1 MSAVSVPGGS
11 HAIPLGKMV
20 HGLRTGGLLGALNQV
35 QAQSQGGI
43 SRLRMGPF
51 RPLVVSH
58 PDHLEHILRR
68 NSDNYTRGT
77 ALWKALRRLTGD
89 GITGEGAPWRVSRD
103 IMQSG
108 LSARCLQEMGDEMLS
123 SMTTA
128 VEDLGRRSLREG
140 PVDSLVEMQ
149 RIVHRIINPVFFGSR
164 IPQSQCDRLAAAV
177 STALRGAMRRMAVP
191 FVPMAIPMPGDRALR
206 RGRATVF
213 EILRPVIDHARTRP
227 RDGAD
232 LMTRMLNGT
241 HADGSPLSSDH
252 ITHDVIALF
261 FAGSE
266 TSAAT
271 LNWVW
276 LLLGRHPEI
285 AAEVK
290 READRVLAGGPP
302 RREHYRQLTYTQMV
316 IAEVMRLYPLAWM
329 LGRTAISDDVID
341 GTPVPAGTT
350 LALSPF
356 LTHRLAEF
364 WERPLEFDPERFT
377 RQAVRARH
385 PLAYLP
391 FGDGAHSCVGQSFF
405 TQEATLVLATMMNR
419 YHVTV
424 LNAVTPSFT
433 WTMNPSERVQL
444 VLRPRD

>member
-1 MSAVSVPGGS
+1 
-11 HAIPLGKMV
+11 MV
-20 HGLRTGGLLGALNQV
+20 HALRTGGLLGALNQV

-43 SRLRMGPF
+43 SRLRLGPF

-58 PDHLEHILRR
+58 PDHLHHLLRH

-89 GITGEGAPWRVSRD
+89 GITGEGAAWRVSRD
-103 IMQSG
+103 IIQSG
-108 LSARCLQEMGDEMLS
+108 LSARCLQEMGDQMLS

-128 VEDLGRRSLREG
+128 VEDLGRRSMREG

-164 IPQSQCDRLAAAV
+164 IPQLQCDRLGAAV
-177 STALRGAMRRMAVP
+177 STALRGTMRRMPVP
-191 FVPMAIPMPGDRALR
+191 FIPLAIPMPGDRAFR
-206 RGRATVF
+206 RGRSTVF
-213 EILRPVIDHARTRP
+213 EILCPVIDHARTSP
-227 RDGAD
+227 RDGRD
-232 LMTRMLNGT
+232 LMTRMLNAT
-241 HADGSPLSSDH
+241 DADGRPLSADH
-252 ITHDVIALF
+252 ITYDIIALF

-285 AAEVK
+285 AVEVQ

-302 RREHYRQLTYTQMV
+302 RREHVRQLTYTQMV
-316 IAEVMRLYPLAWM
+316 LAEVMRLYPLAFL
-329 LGRTAISDDVID
+329 LGRTAIADDVID
-341 GTPVPAGTT
+341 GTPVRAGTT

-377 RQAVRARH
+377 KQAVRARH

-391 FGDGAHSCVGQSFF
+391 FGDGPHSCVGQSFF

-419 YHVTV
+419 YQVTV
-424 LNAVTPSFT
+424 LNAVTPRFT
-433 WTMNPSERVQL
+433 WTMNPCDRVQL
-444 VLRPRD
+444 VLKPRG